1 MNEKEK
7 LTVIEIDQTK
17 EDIKKYRLYS
27 KLGLTGTA
35 LSYILG
41 VRAFMMPFGESSD
54 AFSTVVAGSVVSTL
68 LGAGLLYMGSNCLV
82 GTLELMKEKK
92 QLEEKLDKLYASQS
106 ENTQETLD
114 IIEKPKTKVYQK

>member
-35 LSYILG
+35 LNYILG
-41 VRAFMMPFGESSD
+41 VRAFMMPFGDSS
-54 AFSTVVAGSVVSTL
+54 VAGSVVSTL

-82 GTLELMKEKK
+82 DTLELMKEKN

-106 ENTQETLD
+106 ESTQENLD
-114 IIEKPKTKVYQK
+114 IIEKPKTKVYQKW

>member
-54 AFSTVVAGSVVSTL
+54 AFSAVVAGSVVSTL
-68 LGAGLLYMGSNCLV
+68 LGAGLLYVGSNCLV
-82 GTLELMKEKK
+82 DTLELMKEKN

-106 ENTQETLD
+106 ENTQENLD
-114 IIEKPKTKVYQK
+114 IIEKPKAKVYQK